1 MSACYRNGL
10 GDAADVLKSVRHGEP
25 GGGQLHAI
33 WVKRMRQGPMDGA
46 EAVVLRAGR
55 GLVGNANQ
63 GGRRQVTVM
72 ELEAWDAF
80 MRQLGASLPTS
91 ARRANLIVR
100 GIRLRDRRGHVLRI
114 GACRIRIFGETKPCE
129 RMDEA
134 LSGLRG
140 VMWANWGGGAFGEVL
155 DDGRITVGDP
165 VSWID

>member
-46 EAVVLRAGR
+46 EAAVLRAGR
-55 GLVGNANQ
+55 GLVGNANH

-91 ARRANLIVR
+91 ARRPAGVR
-100 GIRLRDRRGHVLRI
+100 GMKRDRRSHVSGSARAGSGSSGRQSLASGWTRP
-114 GACRIRIFGETKPCE
+114 CR
-129 RMDEA
+129 A
-134 LSGLRG
+134 
-140 VMWANWGGGAFGEVL
+140 
-155 DDGRITVGDP
+155 
-165 VSWID
+165 